1 MREMYNNV
9 TKILVDT
16 TKSNSLLYLP
26 LDKIVAQVSAES
38 AQAASTQVNQTS
50 ASTPTGSVT
59 VGGATGTNNP
69 SLASGSGA
77 TNTAPAVNNANDR
90 TLDKR
95 DSFRSRDREAR

>member
-38 AQAASTQVNQTS
+38 AQAASTQVQSGAT
-50 ASTPTGSVT
+50 TPTGSVT
-59 VGGATGTNNP
+59 VGGATGASTSSSSSGASSTNNN
-69 SLASGSGA
+69 SA
-77 TNTAPAVNNANDR
+77 
-90 TLDKR
+90 DKR
-95 DSFRSRDREAR
+95 DGFRSRDRESR